1 MSDRT
6 LGASDLEVS
15 RLCLGGNVFGWTADE
30 QESFAV
36 LDAFAEGGGTF
47 VDTADVYSVWVDGN
61 RGGESEE
68 ILGRWMAARGNRD
81 SMVIATK
88 VAKHPDL
95 RGLSPENVRKAVEG
109 SLTRLGTDVI
119 DLYYAHEDDEATPLE
134 QTLGVFDE
142 LVREGKVRTLGAS
155 NFSAARL
162 AESLSVSEREGL
174 ASYVAVQPQYNLV
187 ERDEY
192 EGELAGVV
200 TGSGLSCVPYYGLA
214 SGFLT
219 GKYRPGQDVDS
230 ARAGTAGRY
239 LDDRGTALLGVLDD
253 VAAAHD
259 TTVAAVSLA
268 WLVAQPGVTSAIASA
283 RTPRQLADLLP
294 VDGLE
299 LTGEEVARLD
309 AA

>member
-1 MSDRT
+1 MSGAT
-6 LGASDLEVS
+6 LGGSDLEVS
-15 RLCLGGNVFGWTADE
+15 RLCLGGNVFGWTANE

-36 LDAFAEGGGTF
+36 LDAFTEGGGTF
-47 VDTADVYSVWVDGN
+47 IDTADVYSVWVDGN

-68 ILGRWMAARGNRD
+68 ILGRWMASRGNRD
-81 SMVIATK
+81 SVVLATK

-95 RGLSPENVRKAVEG
+95 RGLSPANVRTALEG

-134 QTLGVFDE
+134 ETLGVFDE
-142 LVREGKVRTLGAS
+142 LVREGKVRALGAS

-162 AESLSVSEREGL
+162 AESLAVSERDGL
-174 ASYVAVQPQYNLV
+174 ASYVAVQPPYNLV
-187 ERDEY
+187 QRDEY

-200 TGSGLSCVPYYGLA
+200 TGHGLSCVPYSGLA

-219 GKYRPGQDVDS
+219 GKYRPGTSVDS
-230 ARAGTAGRY
+230 PRAGTAGKY

-253 VAAAHD
+253 VAGAHG
-259 TTVAAVSLA
+259 TSVAAVSLA
-268 WLVAQPGVTSAIASA
+268 WLVAQAGVTSAIASA
-283 RTPRQLADLLP
+283 RTPEQLAELLP
-294 VDGLE
+294 VDALQ
-299 LTGEEVARLD
+299 LTDEEVARLD